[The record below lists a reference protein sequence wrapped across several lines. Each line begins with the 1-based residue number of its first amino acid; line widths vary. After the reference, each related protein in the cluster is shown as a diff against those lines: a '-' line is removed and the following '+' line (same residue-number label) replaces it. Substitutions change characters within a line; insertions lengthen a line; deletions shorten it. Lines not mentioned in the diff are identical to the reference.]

1 MNQLKILISFALIIH
16 IQVFSQQKKSIC
28 QTADDPS
35 RIVSIGSS
43 ITEIIYFLNSQ
54 DQIIA
59 IDITS
64 NFPEDAKKFPS
75 VGYIRNLSA
84 EGLLSTN
91 PSIIISE
98 DDIGPKNII
107 KQIQDTKTELR
118 IIPEEQTLNGII
130 QKIQCVGNIIGQ
142 QEEAEKKISSEINPV
157 INKIKEIK
165 KEKDLSNIKIMMI
178 LSTEGNSTVVAG
190 ANTSGDS
197 FIKMLGAT
205 NIFESINGWKAVTAE
220 TILLKNPDYIIIP
233 EKDLHKQSNVNTIS
247 ENMILKET
255 NAGKNNGYIIKD
267 GMAILGYGPRTI
279 FTLMDV
285 LNTITDS
292 N

>member
-1 MNQLKILISFALIIH
+1 MKYTLIIIQLLLISELS
-16 IQVFSQQKKSIC
+16 SQNNFTC
-28 QTADDPS
+28 NQTKDAS

-64 NFPEDAKKFPS
+64 NFPEDSKKFPS

-142 QEEAEKKISSEINPV
+142 QKEAEEKISSEINPV

-190 ANTSGDS
+190 SNTSGDS

-233 EKDLHKQSNVNTIS
+233 EKDLHKQSNVNTIR
-247 ENMILKET
+247 ENVILKET

>member
-16 IQVFSQQKKSIC
+16 IQVFSQQTTSIC

-142 QEEAEKKISSEINPV
+142 QKEAEEKISSEINPV

>member
-1 MNQLKILISFALIIH
+1 MKYLLIIIQLFLISELS
-16 IQVFSQQKKSIC
+16 SQNNFTC
-28 QTADDPS
+28 NQTKDAS

-142 QEEAEKKISSEINPV
+142 QKEAEEKISSEINPV

-190 ANTSGDS
+190 SNTSGDS

-247 ENMILKET
+247 ENVILKET

>member
-1 MNQLKILISFALIIH
+1 LFLISELS
-16 IQVFSQQKKSIC
+16 SQNNFTC
-28 QTADDPS
+28 NQTKDAS

-75 VGYIRNLSA
+75 VGYIRNLST

-142 QEEAEKKISSEINPV
+142 QEEAEEKISSEINPV

-190 ANTSGDS
+190 SNTSGDS

-247 ENMILKET
+247 ENVILKET

>member
-1 MNQLKILISFALIIH
+1 MKYLLIIIQLFLISELS
-16 IQVFSQQKKSIC
+16 SQNNFTC
-28 QTADDPS
+28 NQTKDAS

-75 VGYIRNLSA
+75 VGYIRNLST

-142 QEEAEKKISSEINPV
+142 QEEAEEKISSEINPV

-190 ANTSGDS
+190 SNTSGDS

-247 ENMILKET
+247 ENVILKET

>member
-1 MNQLKILISFALIIH
+1 MNQLKLLISFALIFH
-16 IQVFSQQKKSIC
+16 IQVLSQQKKSIC
-28 QTADDPS
+28 QIADDPS

-64 NFPEDAKKFPS
+64 NFPEDSKKFPS

-142 QEEAEKKISSEINPV
+142 QKEAEEKISSEINPV

-285 LNTITDS
+285 LNTITNS

>member
-16 IQVFSQQKKSIC
+16 IQVFSQQTTSIC

-64 NFPEDAKKFPS
+64 NFPEEAKKFPS

-142 QEEAEKKISSEINPV
+142 QKEAEEKISSEINPV

-190 ANTSGDS
+190 SNTSGDS

-247 ENMILKET
+247 ENVILKET

>member
-1 MNQLKILISFALIIH
+1 MNQLKILIGFALIIH
-16 IQVFSQQKKSIC
+16 IQVFSQQTTSIC

-142 QEEAEKKISSEINPV
+142 QKEAEEKISSEINPV

-165 KEKDLSNIKIMMI
+165 KVKDLSNIKIMMI

-247 ENMILKET
+247 ENVILKET

>member
-16 IQVFSQQKKSIC
+16 IQVFSQQTTSIC

-142 QEEAEKKISSEINPV
+142 QEEAEEKISSEINPV

-190 ANTSGDS
+190 SNTSGDS

>member
-1 MNQLKILISFALIIH
+1 MNQLKLLISFALIIH

-64 NFPEDAKKFPS
+64 DFPEEAKQFPS

-142 QEEAEKKISSEINPV
+142 QKEAEEKISSEINPV

-165 KEKDLSNIKIMMI
+165 KEKDLRNIKIMMI

-247 ENMILKET
+247 ENVILKET

>member
-142 QEEAEKKISSEINPV
+142 QKEAEEKISSEINPV

>member
-142 QEEAEKKISSEINPV
+142 QKETEKKISSEINPV

-190 ANTSGDS
+190 SNTSGDS

-247 ENMILKET
+247 ENVILKET

>member
-142 QEEAEKKISSEINPV
+142 QKEAEEKISSEINPV

-190 ANTSGDS
+190 SNTSGDS

>member
-1 MNQLKILISFALIIH
+1 MNQLKLLISFALIFH
-16 IQVFSQQKKSIC
+16 IQVLSQQKKSIC
-28 QTADDPS
+28 QIADDPS

-142 QEEAEKKISSEINPV
+142 QKEAEEKISSEINPV

-190 ANTSGDS
+190 SNTSGDS

-285 LNTITDS
+285 LNTITNS

>member
-190 ANTSGDS
+190 SNTSGDS

>member
-165 KEKDLSNIKIMMI
+165 REKDLSNIKIMMI

-190 ANTSGDS
+190 SNTSGDS

-247 ENMILKET
+247 ENVILKET

>member
-16 IQVFSQQKKSIC
+16 IQVFSQQTTSIC

-190 ANTSGDS
+190 SNTSGDS

-267 GMAILGYGPRTI
+267 GMAILGYGPRI
-279 FTLMDV
+279 AIPSLM
-285 LNTITDS
+285 I
-292 N
+292 

>member
-1 MNQLKILISFALIIH
+1 MNQLKLLISFALIFH
-16 IQVFSQQKKSIC
+16 IQVLSQQKKSIC
-28 QTADDPS
+28 QIADDPS

-142 QEEAEKKISSEINPV
+142 QKEAEEKISSEINPV

-233 EKDLHKQSNVNTIS
+233 EKDLHKQSNVNTIR
-247 ENMILKET
+247 ENVILKET

-285 LNTITDS
+285 LNTITNS

>member
-16 IQVFSQQKKSIC
+16 IQVFSQQTTSIC

-43 ITEIIYFLNSQ
+43 ITEIIYFLNNQ

-142 QEEAEKKISSEINPV
+142 QKEAEEKISSEINPV

>member
-1 MNQLKILISFALIIH
+1 MNPLKLLISFALIIH

-64 NFPEDAKKFPS
+64 NFPEDAKQFPS

-142 QEEAEKKISSEINPV
+142 QQEAEEKISSEINPV

>member
-1 MNQLKILISFALIIH
+1 MNPLKLLISFALIIH

-64 NFPEDAKKFPS
+64 NFPEDAKQFPS

-142 QEEAEKKISSEINPV
+142 QQEAEEKISSEINPV

-165 KEKDLSNIKIMMI
+165 KEKDLRNIKIMMI

-247 ENMILKET
+247 ENVILKET

>member
-107 KQIQDTKTELR
+107 KQMQDTKTELR

-142 QEEAEKKISSEINPV
+142 QEEAEKKISSEINPA

-165 KEKDLSNIKIMMI
+165 KEKDLRNIKIMMI

-247 ENMILKET
+247 ENVILKET

>member
-1 MNQLKILISFALIIH
+1 MNPLKLLISFALIIH

-75 VGYIRNLSA
+75 VGYIRNLST

-165 KEKDLSNIKIMMI
+165 KEKDLRNIKIMMI

-247 ENMILKET
+247 ENVILKET

>member
-190 ANTSGDS
+190 SNTSGDS

-247 ENMILKET
+247 ENVILKET

>member
-16 IQVFSQQKKSIC
+16 IQVFSQQTTSIC

-118 IIPEEQTLNGII
+118 IIPEEKTLNGII
-130 QKIQCVGNIIGQ
+130 QKIQCVSNIIGKQ
-142 QEEAEKKISSEINPV
+142 QEAEKKISSEINPV

>member
-1 MNQLKILISFALIIH
+1 MKYTLIIIQLLLISELS
-16 IQVFSQQKKSIC
+16 SQNNFTC
-28 QTADDPS
+28 NQTKDAS

-130 QKIQCVGNIIGQ
+130 QKIQCVGNIVGQ
-142 QEEAEKKISSEINPV
+142 QKETEKKISSEINPV

-165 KEKDLSNIKIMMI
+165 REKDLSNIKIMMI

-190 ANTSGDS
+190 SNTSGDS

-205 NIFESINGWKAVTAE
+205 NIFASINGWKAVTAE

-247 ENMILKET
+247 ENVILKET

>member
-142 QEEAEKKISSEINPV
+142 QKEAEEKISSEINPV

-247 ENMILKET
+247 ENVILKET

>member
-1 MNQLKILISFALIIH
+1 MNQLKLLISFALIIH

-142 QEEAEKKISSEINPV
+142 QQEAEEKISSEINPV

-247 ENMILKET
+247 ENVILKET

-285 LNTITDS
+285 LNTITD
-292 N
+292 NN

>member
-142 QEEAEKKISSEINPV
+142 QKEAEEKISSEINPV

-190 ANTSGDS
+190 SNTSGDS

-247 ENMILKET
+247 ENVILKET

>member
-1 MNQLKILISFALIIH
+1 MKYLLIIIQLFLISELS
-16 IQVFSQQKKSIC
+16 SQNNFTC
-28 QTADDPS
+28 NQTKDAS

-75 VGYIRNLSA
+75 VGYIRNLST

-118 IIPEEQTLNGII
+118 IIPEEQTLHGII

-142 QEEAEKKISSEINPV
+142 QEEAEEKISSEINPV

-190 ANTSGDS
+190 SNTSGDS

-247 ENMILKET
+247 ENVILKET

>member
-1 MNQLKILISFALIIH
+1 MNQLKLLISFALIIH
-16 IQVFSQQKKSIC
+16 IQVFSQQTTSIC

-142 QEEAEKKISSEINPV
+142 QKEAEEKISSEINPV

-247 ENMILKET
+247 ENVILKET

>member
-16 IQVFSQQKKSIC
+16 IQVFSQQKQSIC

-165 KEKDLSNIKIMMI
+165 REKDLSNIKIMMI

-190 ANTSGDS
+190 SNTSGDS

>member
-1 MNQLKILISFALIIH
+1 MNQLKLLISFALIIH

-142 QEEAEKKISSEINPV
+142 QKEAEEKISSEINPV

-247 ENMILKET
+247 ENVILKET

>member
-16 IQVFSQQKKSIC
+16 IQVFSQQTTSIC

>member
-16 IQVFSQQKKSIC
+16 IQVFSQQTTSIC

-190 ANTSGDS
+190 SNTSGDS

-247 ENMILKET
+247 ENVILKET

>member
-142 QEEAEKKISSEINPV
+142 QKEAEERPEAQGHPAV
-157 INKIKEIK
+157 QTM
-165 KEKDLSNIKIMMI
+165 DL
-178 LSTEGNSTVVAG
+178 
-190 ANTSGDS
+190 
-197 FIKMLGAT
+197 
-205 NIFESINGWKAVTAE
+205 
-220 TILLKNPDYIIIP
+220 
-233 EKDLHKQSNVNTIS
+233 
-247 ENMILKET
+247 
-255 NAGKNNGYIIKD
+255 
-267 GMAILGYGPRTI
+267 
-279 FTLMDV
+279 
-285 LNTITDS
+285 
-292 N
+292 

>member
-35 RIVSIGSS
+35 RIVAIGSS

-75 VGYIRNLSA
+75 VGYIRNLST

-107 KQIQDTKTELR
+107 KQIQDTNTELR

-142 QEEAEKKISSEINPV
+142 QKEAEEKISSEINPV

-285 LNTITDS
+285 LNIITDS

>member
-16 IQVFSQQKKSIC
+16 IQVFSQQTTSIC
-28 QTADDPS
+28 QTTDDPS

-142 QEEAEKKISSEINPV
+142 QKEAEEKISSEINPV

-247 ENMILKET
+247 ENVILKET

>member
-16 IQVFSQQKKSIC
+16 IQVFSQQTTSIC

-142 QEEAEKKISSEINPV
+142 QKEAEEKISSEINPV

-190 ANTSGDS
+190 SNTSGDS

-247 ENMILKET
+247 ENVILKET